1 MKTNLLYIKEN
12 KITGAWD
19 YIKAVTNTN
28 GITIYNYYKSNNDN
42 AVKSTFNKYAF
53 VEYLKSIQVPKKY
66 IKQVENNM

>member
-12 KITGAWD
+12 KTTGAWD
-19 YIKAVTNTN
+19 YIKVVTNTN
-28 GITIYNYYKSNNDN
+28 GITIYNYYKSDKDD

-53 VEYLKSIQVPKKY
+53 IEYLKSIQVAKKY